1 MDNFK
6 INDHI
11 KIPLSLPN
19 TDNYRNIKGENF
31 IDFLNDTIQKVN
43 ELQQNA
49 DVKVNDLAKG
59 SNTDIHKT
67 MISMEKAGISFK
79 LMAEVRNKVISAY
92 QEIMRM
98 NV

>member
-1 MDNFK
+1 MDDFK
-6 INDHI
+6 IDDSI

-19 TDNYRNIKGENF
+19 TDNYQNIKGENF
-31 IDFLNDTIQKVN
+31 IDFLNNTIQEVN
-43 ELQQNA
+43 ELQQAA
-49 DVKVNDLAKG
+49 DVKVNDLARG
-59 SNTDIHKT
+59 SNIDIHNT
-67 MISMEKAGISFK
+67 MISMEKAEISFK